1 MEKLEIC
8 EHFIILEI
16 EMTEF
21 EIPECIKYPECVK
34 EFYEVI

>member
-1 MEKLEIC
+1 MEKLEVW

-21 EIPECIKYPECVK
+21 EIPECVK